1 MVLQKHDYYL
11 SFLAVAHGFF
21 MRVEIAC
28 GFSKKTIRLIVNFF
42 YNLERNVVKWLTLTG
57 KQTEKEHTEE
67 DHFNLSS
74 DNVYLLFVSFC
85 RFHENFDL
93 N

>member
-1 MVLQKHDYYL
+1 MELT
-11 SFLAVAHGFF
+11 
-21 MRVEIAC
+21 
-28 GFSKKTIRLIVNFF
+28 KKTNSSHGQLF
-42 YNLERNVVKWLTLTG
+42 YNLERNVVKWLTLAG

-74 DNVYLLFVSFC
+74 DNVYLLFVLFC

>member
-1 MVLQKHDYYL
+1 MDLTKNNSSQGQL
-11 SFLAVAHGFF
+11 
-21 MRVEIAC
+21 
-28 GFSKKTIRLIVNFF
+28 F
-42 YNLERNVVKWLTLTG
+42 YNLERNVVKRLTLSG
-57 KQTEKEHTEE
+57 KQTEKEHREE

-85 RFHENFDL
+85 RFHVNFDL